1 MVVSGPEWWT
11 FREVVGRAGE
21 AVMVT
26 DDAGR
31 ILLWNHRAE
40 EALGYTA
47 AETIG
52 RPCWEIL
59 HGYDCNGNRLCL
71 SGCHLMRLVDV
82 NEPICPIDVRARDK
96 AGEEVLLNMS
106 TVGVPL
112 PAGSWILIHALR
124 NRRAAPEELRERG
137 REESRPGCPPD
148 PGRPRAALSNREREV
163 LRLLAMGC
171 NTRTA
176 AARLRLAP
184 DTVRNHVRNIFK
196 KLGVHSRPAAVGRA
210 AAERLL

>member
-1 MVVSGPEWWT
+1 MVVSGPEWQT

-31 ILLWNHRAE
+31 ILLWNQRAE

-52 RPCWEIL
+52 RPCWDVL
-59 HGYDCNGNRLCL
+59 CGYDGNGNRLCL

-82 NEPICPIDVRARDK
+82 NEPICPIDVRARDR

-106 TVGVPL
+106 TVGVPI
-112 PAGSWILIHALR
+112 ADGGWILIHALR
-124 NRRAAPEELRERG
+124 NRRAAPGGMRERG
-137 REESRPGCPPD
+137 REESTQA
-148 PGRPRAALSNREREV
+148 PGRRKAALSNREREV
-163 LRLLAMGC
+163 LRLLAAGC
-171 NTRTA
+171 NTRA
-176 AARLRLAP
+176 AATRLHLAP

-210 AAERLL
+210 AAEQLL